1 MCVIEDENENDNLRM
16 TDQPLFELPE
26 LLSILPHRPPFLFV
40 DRVMKLEPHK
50 LIIAERTLRPD
61 EPQFAGHFPG
71 RAIMPGVLVTE
82 ALAQTSGLLLG
93 LSERATGAAPP
104 ESPKMFFLAANAM
117 KYQHPATPGDVLV
130 LRAESEKN
138 FGVLFRFNVEATA
151 GRNLI
156 ASGSLTLAL
165 VEGAA

>member
-1 MCVIEDENENDNLRM
+1 MK
-16 TDQPLFELPE
+16 TPPPFELEE

-40 DRVMKLEPHK
+40 DRVTELEPGRR
-50 LIIAERTLRPD
+50 IVAERVLRPD

-93 LSERATGAAPP
+93 LSEKVAGTAPP
-104 ESPKMFFLAANAM
+104 ERPKMFFLAGNNM
-117 KYQHPATPGDVLV
+117 KYKHPAVPGDRLE
-130 LRAESEKN
+130 LRAQAEG
-138 FGVLFRFNVEATA
+138 FFADLFRFSVEASA

-165 VEGAA
+165 VEVKP